1 MNTQASMK
9 RYHEFVATLPCANC
23 EVEGWTQVAHYQGL
37 RGDAFGRGMGIKAH
51 DLMVAP
57 LCVVREGDKGCHARF
72 DDNEIGD
79 IPGETRFVNK
89 VARSELFLFWV
100 AQTLIAGHAAGRIA
114 TV

>member
-1 MNTQASMK
+1 ME
-9 RYHEFVATLPCANC
+9 RYHKFVATLRCSHC
-23 EVEGWTQVAHYQGL
+23 GTQGYSNAAHYQGM
-37 RGDAFGRGMGIKAH
+37 RGLSLGRGMAIKAH

-100 AQTLIAGHAAGRIA
+100 AQTLIAGQAAGRIA